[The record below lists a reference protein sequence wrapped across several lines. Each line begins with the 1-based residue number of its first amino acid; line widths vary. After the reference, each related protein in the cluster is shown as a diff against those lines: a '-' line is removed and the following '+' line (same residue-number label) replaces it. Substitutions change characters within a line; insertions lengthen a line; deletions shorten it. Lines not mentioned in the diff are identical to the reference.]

1 MVGSHLKTAGL
12 ILDEL
17 KPTGAGGKEGTTEA
31 RYFGSFKVADDG
43 TYWVDHLPTSRIS
56 RCFASGPREAEGG
69 EPRYQFG
76 VHDNTTHSVTQCG
89 TPS

>member
-1 MVGSHLKTAGL
+1 MVGSHLKTAGI

-43 TYWVDHLPTSRIS
+43 RPSGLATSRIS
-56 RCFASGPREAEGG
+56 RRFASGPGSR
-69 EPRYQFG
+69 RR
-76 VHDNTTHSVTQCG
+76 
-89 TPS
+89 